1 MEYDYE
7 FIFNRRNQIKF
18 FQFCTSIDAMMFKSK
33 LKSSSS
39 VNPEQIIEEFLTF
52 NEER

>member
-1 MEYDYE
+1 MIELTTEADVINLIGFETPLKFE

-33 LKSSSS
+33 LK
-39 VNPEQIIEEFLTF
+39 
-52 NEER
+52 

>member
-1 MEYDYE
+1 MKYDYE

-18 FQFCTSIDAMMFKSK
+18 FQFCTFVDAMMFKSK
-33 LKSSSS
+33 LKSSGS

>member
-18 FQFCTSIDAMMFKSK
+18 FQFCTSIDYVIFKLK

>member
-1 MEYDYE
+1 MEFNYE

-18 FQFCTSIDAMMFKSK
+18 FQFCTSVDAMMFKSK

-52 NEER
+52 NK